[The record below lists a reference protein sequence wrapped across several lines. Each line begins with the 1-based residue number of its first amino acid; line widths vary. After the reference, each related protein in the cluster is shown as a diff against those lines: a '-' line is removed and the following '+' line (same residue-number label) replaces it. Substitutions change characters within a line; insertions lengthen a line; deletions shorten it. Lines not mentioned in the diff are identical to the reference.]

1 LVKKFGGTLG
11 CVSPPKLCLGIK
23 MAATDHLYSEFISL
37 YDYSFFD
44 IYTKDNTHYIVKKE
58 PPFYTLCW
66 EHEMKIIHSFSD
78 LIEVTDI
85 RNNTNIIR
93 SHNYLEDF
101 DFGNAVVAAS
111 QKLKQ
116 NRLDTVTVYTRTMF
130 ETLTEVQEIIHL
142 GKTEFGF
149 VVTSEKG
156 RMNVEIDS
164 VEDFIK
170 LVPGVPQIVHTSL
183 YF

>member
-1 LVKKFGGTLG
+1 
-11 CVSPPKLCLGIK
+11 
-23 MAATDHLYSEFISL
+23 MAAVDHLYSEFISL

-44 IYTKDNTHYIVKKE
+44 IYTKDNTHYVVKKE

-66 EHEMKIIHSFSD
+66 EYEMKIIHSFSD
-78 LIEVTDI
+78 LVDISDI
-85 RNNTNIIR
+85 RNNTNIVR

-116 NRLDTVTVYTRTMF
+116 NKLDTVTVYTRILL
-130 ETLTEVQEIIHL
+130 ETEVEEIIHL
-142 GKTEFGF
+142 GKTESGF
-149 VVTSEKG
+149 IVNSEKG
-156 RMNVEIDS
+156 RINIEIDNI
-164 VEDFIK
+164 EDFIK